1 MFIFFLIS
9 LLLLILE
16 IYFFYVLLF
25 KITLQNIV
33 LDNFLYVK
41 WHLELLNL
49 FIWQV
54 INFLIQIVI
63 ILINMILILNSL
75 CIANIFRTLILLI
88 LPFILLV
95 SQLILIKI
103 FFNVFRRNKSKNIFI
118 ENSSPAIVR
127 HGILRWSISKII
139 LILMNKIG
147 RSYHVFNKTIF
158 FSWWGASPYWTL
170 YSI

>member
-127 HGILRWSISKII
+127 HGILR
-139 LILMNKIG
+139 
-147 RSYHVFNKTIF
+147 
-158 FSWWGASPYWTL
+158 
-170 YSI
+170 